1 MGSSLRAHR
10 GGLSLDGKTHAIF
23 ARRQLEHG
31 DALSHL
37 TLRVRHVTQLRSFG
51 AGAPGDADADADIVL
66 PGDAPEV
73 AFFSEAEAEAGTPF
87 PPKVPGVAA
96 EIITAG
102 TCDIAGSDDEPP
114 CLAVSP
120 ISAP

>member
-1 MGSSLRAHR
+1 MGSSRRAHR

-51 AGAPGDADADADIVL
+51 AGAPVDADANMVL
-66 PGDAPEV
+66 PGDAPAV
-73 AFFSEAEAEAGTPF
+73 ALFSEAEAEAGTPC

-96 EIITAG
+96 EIVTAG
-102 TCDIAGSDDEPP
+102 TCDIAESGDELP
-114 CLAVSP
+114 CSLVSP
-120 ISAP
+120 ISAL